1 MSASPQ
7 DVTAIDTVWP
17 IRATQTDKTDRKKK
31 RAANPAQKNESP
43 RPKTALVSPNGVF
56 RECLLPLFCSRLDTD
71 LTAFPSIDDWMQQE
85 DAADYAL
92 IIFHACGDQQ
102 GRDLANLT
110 QVLNSLEERPNF
122 IVLANSERPSEAKA
136 LYANGARGY
145 IPTSLSLD
153 VVTEAIKLVMVGG
166 VYCPPCML
174 RVYDND
180 AQPAR
185 RSLASF
191 TPREAA
197 VFEAVRQGQPNKL
210 IADEMGISESTIK
223 VHVHR
228 IMKKLNVH
236 NRTQMA
242 ICELDLRAG

>member
-1 MSASPQ
+1 MSASPKG
-7 DVTAIDTVWP
+7 VPTIDTIWP
-17 IRATQTDKTDRKKK
+17 FRATQSDKTDRKKK
-31 RAANPAQKNESP
+31 RAAKPAQKNEVP

-56 RECLLPLFCSRLDTD
+56 RECLLPLFSRKLDTD
-71 LTAFPSIDDWMQQE
+71 VAAFLSIDDWMLQE
-85 DAADYAL
+85 DAANYTL

-102 GRDLANLT
+102 GRDLANLA

-122 IVLANSERPSEAKA
+122 VVLANSERPSEVKA

-174 RVYDND
+174 RVHDND
-180 AQPAR
+180 VQLGR
-185 RSLASF
+185 TSSASF

-197 VFEAVRQGQPNKL
+197 VFEAVRLGQPNKL

-242 ICELDLRAG
+242 ISQRDQQAG

>member
-1 MSASPQ
+1 MSASSKDSP
-7 DVTAIDTVWP
+7 AIDNDWSF
-17 IRATQTDKTDRKKK
+17 RATPAGQPSCKEKKAG
-31 RAANPAQKNESP
+31 RLAQKNDPP
-43 RPKTALVSPNGVF
+43 RPKMALVSANGIF
-56 RECLLPLFCSRLDTD
+56 RECLLPLFRGRLNAEI
-71 LTAFPSIDDWMQQE
+71 TAFPSLDDWIQQ
-85 DAADYAL
+85 AGASNYAL
-92 IIFHACGDQQ
+92 VIFHACGDQQ
-102 GRDLANLT
+102 GRDLSSLS
-110 QVLNSLEERPNF
+110 QVLNSLAERPNF
-122 IVLANSERPSEAKA
+122 VVLADSERPIEVRA

-153 VVTEAIKLVMVGG
+153 VVTQAIKLVMVGG

-174 RVYDND
+174 SVYDHD
-180 AQPAR
+180 AQLGRISSAR
-185 RSLASF
+185 F

-242 ICELDLRAG
+242 ICQLDLRAG

>member
-1 MSASPQ
+1 MSANPK
-7 DVTAIDTVWP
+7 DVPAIDIVWP
-17 IRATQTDKTDRKKK
+17 FRATPCGKTDWKKK
-31 RAANPAQKNESP
+31 EAAKPARKNDP
-43 RPKTALVSPNGVF
+43 PQPKTALVSPNGVF
-56 RECLLPLFCSRLDTD
+56 QECLLPLLSRRLDTD
-71 LTAFPSIDDWMQQE
+71 IAAFPSIDDWMLQE
-85 DAADYAL
+85 DAANYAL

-102 GRDLANLT
+102 GRDLANLG
-110 QVLNSLEERPNF
+110 QVLNSFEKRPNF
-122 IVLANSERPSEAKA
+122 VVLADSERPSEIKA
-136 LYANGARGY
+136 LYASGARGY
-145 IPTSLSLD
+145 IPTSLSFD

-174 RVYDND
+174 RVHDND
-180 AQPAR
+180 AQFGR
-185 RSLASF
+185 TSSASF
-191 TPREAA
+191 TRREAA

-242 ICELDLRAG
+242 ICQLDLQDG

>member
-1 MSASPQ
+1 MRASPK
-7 DVTAIDTVWP
+7 DVPAIDTVSP
-17 IRATQTDKTDRKKK
+17 FRATRRGETDWKKK
-31 RAANPAQKNESP
+31 KAAKLAEMNEPP

-56 RECLLPLFCSRLDTD
+56 RECLAPLFSRRLDTD
-71 LTAFPSIDDWMQQE
+71 IAAFPSIDDWMLQE
-85 DAADYAL
+85 DAANYAL

-102 GRDLANLT
+102 GRDLANLG
-110 QVLNSLEERPNF
+110 QVLNSLGERPNF
-122 IVLANSERPSEAKA
+122 VVLADSERQSEVKA

-153 VVTEAIKLVMVGG
+153 VVIEAIKLVMVGG

-174 RVYDND
+174 RVHDND
-180 AQPAR
+180 PQLGR
-185 RSLASF
+185 TSSASF

-242 ICELDLRAG
+242 ICQLDLRAG

>member
-1 MSASPQ
+1 MSASSEDFP
-7 DVTAIDTVWP
+7 VIDTDWSF
-17 IRATQTDKTDRKKK
+17 RATPCGQPSRKEKK
-31 RAANPAQKNESP
+31 QKSDSP
-43 RPKTALVSPNGVF
+43 RPKIALVSANGIF
-56 RECLLPLFCSRLDTD
+56 RDCLLPLFRGRLDAEI
-71 LTAFPSIDDWMQQE
+71 TAFPSLDDWTQR
-85 DAADYAL
+85 AAASSYAL
-92 IIFHACGDQQ
+92 VIFHASGDQQ
-102 GRDLANLT
+102 GRDLSNLSH
-110 QVLNSLEERPNF
+110 VLNSLAERPNF
-122 IVLANSERPSEAKA
+122 VVLADSERPIEVRT

-153 VVTEAIKLVMVGG
+153 VVTQAIKLVMVGG

-174 RVYDND
+174 SVHDDD
-180 AQPAR
+180 AQLGRMSSAR
-185 RSLASF
+185 F

-242 ICELDLRAG
+242 ICQLDLRAG